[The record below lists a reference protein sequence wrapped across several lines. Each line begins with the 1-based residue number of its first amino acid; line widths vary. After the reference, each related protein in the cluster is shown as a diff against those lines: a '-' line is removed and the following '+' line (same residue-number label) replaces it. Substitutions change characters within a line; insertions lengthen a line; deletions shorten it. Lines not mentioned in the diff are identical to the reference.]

1 MDILIDLSINLIA
14 ALVGFG
20 IGWLWKEIRKKIKT
34 RRARIF
40 WKPFVSGELQVVI
53 GRFSEFK
60 AFERS
65 GFIGI
70 GSAMGLTELYN
81 FFKKIGLHDFTVLY
95 SDLIEGNSLK
105 TNLIL
110 LGGPDANSIS
120 REALS
125 RIKSTI
131 KLGDPDLH
139 EISIQDTKFKKLY
152 SPRIDENSNKL
163 RTDYGLILK
172 TKNPFNHNKQLLLI
186 AGSFGYGT
194 WAGIR
199 YITSKEFLK
208 NRIVSEG
215 TSLEC
220 LIETDITLETPQQI
234 KLITLRPIEQL

>member
-1 MDILIDLSINLIA
+1 MKKRKFQKTTSKKDKSRNEDVLDLWDLLLEASKLRVEFSKNMDILIDLSINLIA

-40 WKPFVSGELQVVI
+40 WKPFVSGELKVVI

-70 GSAMGLTELYN
+70 GSAMGLTELYS
-81 FFKKIGLHDFTVLY
+81 FFKKIGLRDFTVLY
-95 SDLIEGNSLK
+95 ADRIEGNSLK

-131 KLGDPDLH
+131 KLGDPDTH
-139 EISIQDTKFKKLY
+139 EI
-152 SPRIDENSNKL
+152 
-163 RTDYGLILK
+163 LIRDGFEI
-172 TKNPFNHNKQLLLI
+172 PWEVLLM
-186 AGSFGYGT
+186 
-194 WAGIR
+194 
-199 YITSKEFLK
+199 
-208 NRIVSEG
+208 VV
-215 TSLEC
+215 
-220 LIETDITLETPQQI
+220 
-234 KLITLRPIEQL
+234 